1 MAVFSRDIISQD
13 IACRITLM
21 AKTLLQTLNFLP
33 RVAIRPAL
41 LLIAVLALAACSTT
55 DEEAYVERPVENI
68 YNGAMDLMFD
78 GNYQLAAREFDE
90 VERQH
95 PYSTWANRAQVMAA
109 YSYYQANAYDEAII
123 AAERFV
129 ELHPGHD
136 DVAYAYYLIA
146 ISYYEQISDVGRD
159 QKMTSLALTSLDE
172 VVRRFP
178 SSTFARDARLKTDLA
193 RDHLAGKEMAVGRYY
208 LTRDYYIAAV
218 NRFRIVIERYQTTS
232 HVPEALHRLVE
243 SYLSLG
249 VYSEAQTAA
258 AVLGYNY
265 PGSDWYADSYALLA
279 DEDLRPAHDGKS
291 WIDQAFDS
299 VF

>member
-1 MAVFSRDIISQD
+1 
-13 IACRITLM
+13 M
-21 AKTLLQTLNFLP
+21 AKTLLQTLTFLP
-33 RVAIRPAL
+33 RATIRPAL

-55 DEEAYVERPVENI
+55 DEDAYVERPVENI

-146 ISYYEQISDVGRD
+146 ISYYEQISDIGRD

-178 SSTFARDARLKTDLA
+178 SSTYARDARLKTDLA

-279 DEDLRPAHDGKS
+279 DEDLRPAHDEKS